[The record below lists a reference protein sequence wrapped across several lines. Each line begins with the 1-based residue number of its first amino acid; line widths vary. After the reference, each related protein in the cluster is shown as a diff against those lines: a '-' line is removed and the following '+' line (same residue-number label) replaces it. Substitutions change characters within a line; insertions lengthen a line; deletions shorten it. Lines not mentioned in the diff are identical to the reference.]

1 MAGAALAATV
11 DQATHAD
18 DIADLEAANLEFL
31 TRVQRIEEDVAV
43 LIAARLAGRERAIL
57 GAVAEVIR
65 P

>member
-1 MAGAALAATV
+1 MTA
-11 DQATHAD
+11 DQRR
-18 DIADLEAANLEFL
+18 IADLEAANLELL
-31 TRVQRIEEDVAV
+31 TRVQRIEEDVAA